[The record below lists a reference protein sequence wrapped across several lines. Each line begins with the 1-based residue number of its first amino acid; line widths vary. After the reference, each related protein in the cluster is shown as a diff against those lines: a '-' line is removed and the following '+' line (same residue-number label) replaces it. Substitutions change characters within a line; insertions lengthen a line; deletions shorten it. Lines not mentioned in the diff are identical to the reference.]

1 MFVNIEDFPLPPM
14 IQITCVK
21 ELFSN
26 IFQHRPD
33 KTLNAKRHISELDDK
48 NLQNHEV
55 IQKKQKIEGTT
66 PKEQKTTKKTEQQE
80 EAKENSDNEV
90 EGKKK
95 NEDEVRK
102 ILEKFKGNLL
112 VSIENE
118 GQTFYKL
125 RYFKNF

>member
-1 MFVNIEDFPLPPM
+1 M
-14 IQITCVK
+14 IHITCVK

-33 KTLNAKRHISELDDK
+33 KILNAKRHISELDDK
-48 NLQNHEV
+48 NLENHEV
-55 IQKKQKIEGTT
+55 IQKKQKIEEKT
-66 PKEQKTTKKTEQQE
+66 PKEQKNIKKPEQQE
-80 EAKENSDNEV
+80 EAKENSDEKA

-95 NEDEVRK
+95 EEEEVRK

-112 VSIENE
+112 VSFEND

-125 RYFKNF
+125 RYSKNF

>member
-1 MFVNIEDFPLPPM
+1 M

-33 KTLNAKRHISELDDK
+33 KILNAKRHISELDDK
-48 NLQNHEV
+48 NLENHEV
-55 IQKKQKIEGTT
+55 IQKKQKIEE
-66 PKEQKTTKKTEQQE
+66 KMTKKIEQAE
-80 EAKENSDNEV
+80 EAKENSDDKG
-90 EGKKK
+90 EGKQK
-95 NEDEVRK
+95 EEEAVRR

-112 VSIENE
+112 VSFENE

-125 RYFKNF
+125 R